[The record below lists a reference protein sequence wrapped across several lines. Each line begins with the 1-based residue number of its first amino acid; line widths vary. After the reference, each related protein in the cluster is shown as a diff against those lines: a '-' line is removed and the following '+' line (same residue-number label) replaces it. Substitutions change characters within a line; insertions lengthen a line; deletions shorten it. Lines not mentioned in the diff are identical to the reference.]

1 MSGGAAYVLDLE
13 GTFRGRC
20 NTQMVDLE
28 SLDGEAEAAGVHE
41 LVARHVRHTG
51 SAIGGRVLD
60 AWPSMRTRFVAVTPR
75 DFKRV
80 QAAEAQA
87 KAESRTPAFRDL
99 VGA

>member
-1 MSGGAAYVLDLE
+1 
-13 GTFRGRC
+13 
-20 NTQMVDLE
+20 
-28 SLDGEAEAAGVHE
+28 
-41 LVARHVRHTG
+41 
-51 SAIGGRVLD
+51 VLD